1 MDILKSIDGVL
12 HNTVGAHYV
21 IASVAILIL
30 VILVLYFALRKEKFN
45 PTATMYKVSQDQQY
59 VGWTA
64 SENKE
69 RAEGGP
75 AAAAGP
81 KEGSVSW
88 NVLHSD
94 DFGCDKRVPVS
105 DDAWQWMVGH
115 SRDPETMRGGAL
127 SDNDLSAIQ
136 AGRHPP
142 K

>member
-1 MDILKSIDGVL
+1 MVLPQPIDDFLK
-12 HNTVGAHYV
+12 NTVAAHYV
-21 IASVAILIL
+21 LAAVAILIL
-30 VILVLYFALRKEKFN
+30 VVLVIYFAVKKEKFN

-94 DFGCDKRVPVS
+94 NFGCDKRVPVG
-105 DDAWQWMVGH
+105 DDAWTWMVGH
-115 SRDPETMRGGAL
+115 SKDAETMRGGQL
-127 SDNDLSAIQ
+127 SDNEASALL
-136 AGRHPP
+136 AGRRPQ
-142 K
+142 